1 MERYV
6 LQFRC
11 AKNGQPFSVAFQRDS
26 SQDNFKIISIWIT
39 ELLQETTD
47 LKQKN
52 SQNNSQQID
61 NQIDSSNFDFTD
73 WYCPHCSHRR
83 NGKISEFLHCG
94 SCRELVCGGR
104 IKSLSDETFFFSC
117 HNGCGGKGKLEVG
130 TISFQGKTDIINK
143 QINPDLKH
151 NSDLQILP
159 SNDKLL
165 PPPN

>member
-1 MERYV
+1 MERCV
-6 LQFRC
+6 LHFRC
-11 AKNGQPFSVAFQRDS
+11 AKNGQPFCVAFQRDS
-26 SQDNFKIISIWIT
+26 SQAQFKIISIWIT
-39 ELLQETTD
+39 ELGQETSD
-47 LKQKN
+47 LKPKN

-73 WYCPHCSHRR
+73 WYCPHCSHRQ
-83 NGKISEFLHCG
+83 NAPIFPFAICG

-104 IKSLSDETFFFSC
+104 IKSLSDETFFFTC
-117 HNGCGGKGKLEVG
+117 HNGCGGNGKLEVG
-130 TISFQGKTDIINK
+130 MINFQGKIDTVHN

-159 SNDKLL
+159 ANDKHL